1 MNKIKHAIHIILRSG
16 HMTARNR
23 EVYFDHFSLKK
34 LIPIHPMCYCL
45 NFYIH
50 VKVLLYIHVYSNNK
64 NKIFTFFKNFVKVKT
79 LRCKEINA

>member
-1 MNKIKHAIHIILRSG
+1 MNKIKHAIHIIHRSV

-23 EVYFDHFSLKK
+23 EVYFDHFSSKK
-34 LIPIHPMCYCL
+34 LISIRPMCYCF

-50 VKVLLYIHVYSNNK
+50 VKVLLYTFKNK
-64 NKIFTFFKNFVKVKT
+64 NKMFTFFKNFVKVKT